1 LMDYQRIRVIGRY
14 QLFNSLSLN
23 GNIAYLNN
31 ENPDPNSDYRFRD
44 RQNTLGLFW
53 SPGGGRRLTLLTEY
67 TRSTVRSEITYIAPQ
82 FLQRELSF
90 YRENAHMGTALLTL
104 SVPAG
109 ANFQPR
115 VTLGGTFFTSAGSRP
130 SSFYQ
135 PLARLGIPFGRR
147 VEWNS
152 EWRWFSLS
160 QAFYVYEGFRN
171 HQFTT
176 GFRLTM

>member
-1 LMDYQRIRVIGRY
+1 
-14 QLFNSLSLN
+14 
-23 GNIAYLNN
+23 
-31 ENPDPNSDYRFRD
+31 
-44 RQNTLGLFW
+44 
-53 SPGGGRRLTLLTEY
+53 LTLLTEY

-104 SVPAG
+104 SVPGRAS
-109 ANFQPR
+109 FQPR
-115 VTLGGTFFTSAGSRP
+115 VTLGGSFFTSAGSRP

-135 PLARLGIPFGRR
+135 PLARFGIPFGRR